1 MIVSMTRLRFLS
13 VAIGL
18 VLIMSDSLFAH
29 HGTNASYQ
37 LDKMI
42 TVNGTVTEFAFAYP
56 HVQLYFDV
64 KDESGKVEHWASE
77 LPGTPVM
84 LKSYNVGW
92 SKTAIKPGDQVTLGC
107 HPSKSP
113 GSKVCLGEKLIIN
126 GKELPTGRNL
136 GREDSEGKQ

>member
-1 MIVSMTRLRFLS
+1 MRAKWMTS
-13 VAIGL
+13 STGVALLLLASSTL
-18 VLIMSDSLFAH
+18 VAH

-42 TVNGTVTEFAFAYP
+42 TLDGVVTEFAFAYP

-64 KDESGKVEHWASE
+64 KDARGNVEHWASE

-92 SKTAIKPGDQVTLGC
+92 SKTAIKPGDQIVLTC
-107 HPSKSP
+107 HPAKSE
-113 GSKVCLGEKLIIN
+113 GAKVCLGEKLIVN

-136 GREDSEGKQ
+136 GRGDGEKNQ

>member
-1 MIVSMTRLRFLS
+1 MQVRRMNFLAG
-13 VAIGL
+13 VGL
-18 VLIMSDSLFAH
+18 MLFVCASLFAH

-37 LDKMI
+37 LDKTMTI
-42 TVNGTVTEFAFAYP
+42 SGTVTEFAFAYP

-64 KDESGKVEHWASE
+64 TENGKVEHWASE

-92 SKTAIKPGDQVTLGC
+92 SKTAIKPGDQVTLVC

-113 GSKVCLGEKLIIN
+113 GSKVCLGEKLSVN
-126 GKELPTGRNL
+126 GKDLPTGRNL
-136 GREDSEGKQ
+136 GREDGQDK

>member
-1 MIVSMTRLRFLS
+1 MQTWR
-13 VAIGL
+13 IGL
-18 VLIMSDSLFAH
+18 LFVACASLFAH

-37 LDKMI
+37 LDKNMTI
-42 TVNGTVTEFAFAYP
+42 SGTVTEFAFAYP

-64 KDESGKVEHWASE
+64 KDDKGNIEHWASE

-92 SKTAIKPGDQVTLGC
+92 SKTAIKPGDQVTLTC

-113 GSKVCLGEKLIIN
+113 GSKVCLGEKLFIN

-136 GREDSEGKQ
+136 GREEGQDK

>member
-1 MIVSMTRLRFLS
+1 MRLRLSSVFAGVVLFLLTC
-13 VAIGL
+13 AL
-18 VLIMSDSLFAH
+18 AQAH

-37 LDKMI
+37 LEKTI
-42 TVNGTVTEFAFAYP
+42 TVSGTVTEFAFAYP

-64 KDESGKVEHWASE
+64 KDDSGKVEHWAAE

-113 GSKVCLGEKLIIN
+113 GSKVCLGEKLTVN

-136 GREDSEGKQ
+136 GREEGEGKQ

>member
-1 MIVSMTRLRFLS
+1 MQIRQMSFSAAVVVALS
-13 VAIGL
+13 LACG
-18 VLIMSDSLFAH
+18 SLWAH

-37 LDKMI
+37 LDKTI
-42 TVNGTVTEFAFAYP
+42 TLNGTVTEFAFAYP

-64 KDESGKVEHWASE
+64 TENGKVEHWASE

-92 SKTAIKPGDQVTLGC
+92 SKTAIKAGDQVTIGC

-136 GREDSEGKQ
+136 GREDGQDK

>member
-1 MIVSMTRLRFLS
+1 MTFSAGASLLLL
-13 VAIGL
+13 AAAPL
-18 VLIMSDSLFAH
+18 VAH

-37 LDKMI
+37 LEKSM
-42 TVNGTVTEFAFAYP
+42 TLEGVVTEFAFAYP

-64 KDESGKVEHWASE
+64 KDAHGNIEHWASE

-92 SKTAIKPGDQVTLGC
+92 SKTAIKPGDQITLTC
-107 HPSKSP
+107 HPAKAEDA
-113 GSKVCLGEKLIIN
+113 KVCLGEKLIVN

-136 GREDSEGKQ
+136 GRGDGEKNQ